1 MAAPYRSKLLVD
13 FAQRSLIHDV
23 SAGLDDR
30 LAQSSSVAAYIGF
43 DPSADSLHVGHL
55 MGVLALRRL
64 QLHGGRPI
72 ALVGGGTGMIAHE
85 FKGGIG
91 TASRR
96 VGDHT
101 VGVLAL
107 TNFTGT
113 LTLHDAVV
121 EAPDTAAGLRFEGD
135 EVLVKH
141 DEGYDAANKDRVAIA
156 DDAAAACA
164 AGD

>member
-72 ALVGGGTGMIAHE
+72 ALVGGGTGMIGDPSGRSSERNLLDMETLAANAASICAVGDSKAVPPNLRPKWLR
-85 FKGGIG
+85 KGGE
-91 TASRR
+91 ACVQRCRR
-96 VGDHT
+96 
-101 VGVLAL
+101 
-107 TNFTGT
+107 
-113 LTLHDAVV
+113 
-121 EAPDTAAGLRFEGD
+121 PRW
-135 EVLVKH
+135 K
-141 DEGYDAANKDRVAIA
+141 
-156 DDAAAACA
+156 
-164 AGD
+164 